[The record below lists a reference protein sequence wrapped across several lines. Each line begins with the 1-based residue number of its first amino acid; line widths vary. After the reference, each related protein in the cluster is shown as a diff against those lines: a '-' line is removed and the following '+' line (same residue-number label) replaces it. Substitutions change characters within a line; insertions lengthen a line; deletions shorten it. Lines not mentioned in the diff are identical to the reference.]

1 MNGTLDAREKHYMH
15 ALQCLCD
22 PRPPTG
28 RTRTGRDPPRTSTGR
43 TTIRGRMGAA
53 STDTQRFHSAF
64 SNRPNEAA
72 RPAARSA
79 RVPHMLPHAP
89 HMLPIHARASAPS
102 PRRFRCQTVPVNVQ
116 TSVRREQTQ
125 ARKGWKRHYI
135 CGLGAAAHL
144 LSRPWGA
151 QKAPRQGQTQPG
163 RHRSTDRSMAA
174 SQQHNPEQP
183 THETAL

>member
-1 MNGTLDAREKHYMH
+1 MLERSTICTLYSAYVTLDH
-15 ALQCLCD
+15 
-22 PRPPTG
+22 PRRAHGPGGTRRGPP
-28 RTRTGRDPPRTSTGR
+28 GR

-79 RVPHMLPHAP
+79 RVPHMLPHTP

-102 PRRFRCQTVPVNVQ
+102 PRRFRCQTVPVNVE

-125 ARKGWKRHYI
+125 AGKGLYMRSR
-135 CGLGAAAHL
+135 GAGTP
-144 LSRPWGA
+144 S
-151 QKAPRQGQTQPG
+151 
-163 RHRSTDRSMAA
+163 
-174 SQQHNPEQP
+174 
-183 THETAL
+183 